1 VSIRLIVGLGN
12 PGPRY
17 ARTRHNVG
25 AVWLESLAARF
36 GIPLAEQARFRGLIG
51 RGEIL
56 GREVRLLFPTTYVN
70 LSGDSV
76 GAVARFYRI
85 EPAGILVAY
94 DEVAFPPG
102 VCRLKTGGG
111 HNGHNGLK
119 SIIAALGNDRGFA
132 RLRIGV
138 GHPGSADDMVAHLTG
153 VRMPAAEREL
163 IDRGSSVGDE
173 VLSLVLDGELQQAMN
188 VFHAPASDLDG
199 PASEPPGAPGTP
211 GASE

>member
-1 VSIRLIVGLGN
+1 MSIRLIVGLGN

-36 GIPLAEQARFRGLIG
+36 GIRLEEQAKFRGLIG

-56 GREVRLLFPTTYVN
+56 GRDLRLLFPSTYVN
-70 LSGDSV
+70 LSGDAV
-76 GAVARFYRI
+76 GAVARFYKI
-85 EPAGILVAY
+85 EPAEILVAY

-102 VCRLKTGGG
+102 ICRLKTGGG

-138 GHPGSADDMVAHLTG
+138 GHPGAAADMVAYLTG
-153 VRMPAAEREL
+153 GHMPTAEREL
-163 IDRGSSVGDE
+163 ADRGSLVSDE
-173 VLSLVLDGELQQAMN
+173 VLALVLDGELQQAMN
-188 VFHAPASDLDG
+188 VFHAPL
-199 PASEPPGAPGTP
+199 PGAES
-211 GASE
+211 AESEEPE

>member
-1 VSIRLIVGLGN
+1 MSIRLIVGLGN

-36 GIPLAEQARFRGLIG
+36 GIGLAEQARFRGLIG
-51 RGEIL
+51 RGDIL

-70 LSGDSV
+70 LSGDAV
-76 GAVARFYRI
+76 GAVAHFYKI
-85 EPAGILVAY
+85 ESRGILVAY

-102 VCRLKTGGG
+102 ICRLKAGGG

-119 SIIAALGNDRGFA
+119 SVIAALGNDRDFA

-138 GHPGSADDMVAHLTG
+138 GHPGAADDMVAYLTG
-153 VRMPAAEREL
+153 VRMPTAEREVV
-163 IDRGSSVGDE
+163 DRGSSVSDE
-173 VLSLVLDGELQQAMN
+173 VLALVLDGELQRAMN
-188 VFHAPASDLDG
+188 VFHAPPAEANG
-199 PASEPPGAPGTP
+199 PESTER
-211 GASE
+211 